1 PAIKHTSATLVSTC
15 ISPPPMALYSDK
27 TESGKYFR
35 LVSLAVQVRPIA
47 RLNETG
53 PIVGMLAVLTL
64 QHRQLPPTQCLAP
77 SEPVWSRNSPQPA
90 WLGTTAN
97 LGSIGAL
104 YNLTMDPLWSK
115 YLNVLRNQGLL

>member
-1 PAIKHTSATLVSTC
+1 MPSAFGNGNRLGSDCPFAAKMPIKHTSATLVSTC

-64 QHRQLPPTQCLAP
+64 QHRELRLAQRLAP
-77 SEPVWSRNSPQPA
+77 SES
-90 WLGTTAN
+90 L
-97 LGSIGAL
+97 
-104 YNLTMDPLWSK
+104 
-115 YLNVLRNQGLL
+115 